1 MSEAVNTPDLAIRAK
16 PKPVKRFS
24 RKALILGGA
33 ALSAGLFAA
42 LAFALQSP
50 EYGDSERPSE
60 LYNVSHKP
68 MTDALDALPK
78 TYADMKP
85 KLGPPLP
92 GDLGAAFLEANQ
104 GGAPVAELNNPFQ
117 YAPKGAPQRRVYS
130 QSAAYQSAPT
140 PSKRDEARESGL
152 FFSVGSNQR
161 SNSKAPDQFAQM
173 DAQLEQAYS
182 NLANVNM
189 HPEGISSHLLPQVLR
204 ASASYGDPVLGNAEF
219 NAASSRQNSKSA
231 FLGQSAGEIYNP
243 YVLQSPKSP
252 YQIMAGTLIPAS
264 LVTGLNSDLPGQ
276 VIGQVTENV
285 YDTVTGEYLLIPQGA
300 RLLGRY
306 DSVIA
311 YGQSRALVAWTRIIF
326 PNGNSIQLDNL
337 PAVDG
342 QGFAGLKDKVDRH
355 TWQFMK
361 GAVLSSLL
369 SVGSEL
375 SSDDEGRLARA
386 LQNAGQ
392 DTANIAGQRI
402 IERSLN
408 IQPTLSVR
416 PGWRFSIIVS
426 KDLILK
432 PYGDGMNAK

>member
-1 MSEAVNTPDLAIRAK
+1 MSETDNNPDLAIRAK
-16 PKPVKRFS
+16 PRPVKRFS
-24 RKALILGGA
+24 RKALILGGT

-50 EYGDSERPSE
+50 SYDHERPSE
-60 LYNVSHKP
+60 LYNVSNKP
-68 MTDALDALPK
+68 MADALNALPK
-78 TYADMKP
+78 TYADMRP

-92 GDLGAAFLEANQ
+92 GDLGAAFLEAKQ
-104 GGAPVAELNNPFQ
+104 GSAPVAELDNPFQ
-117 YAPKGAPQRRVYS
+117 YAPNGAPQRSAYS
-130 QSAAYQSAPT
+130 QPATYQSAPA
-140 PSKRDEARESGL
+140 PNKRDEARESGL

-161 SNSKAPDQFAQM
+161 GSAEQPDQFASM
-173 DAQLEQAYS
+173 DAQLEQAYT

-189 HPEGISSHLLPQVLR
+189 M
-204 ASASYGDPVLGNAEF
+204 ADYGSPALGNADF
-219 NAASSRQNSKSA
+219 NPTPAYQNSKSA

-243 YVLQSPKSP
+243 YILQSPKSP

-342 QGFAGLKDKVDRH
+342 QGFAGLNLPPD
-355 TWQFMK
+355 TIF
-361 GAVLSSLL
+361 
-369 SVGSEL
+369 EL
-375 SSDDEGRLARA
+375 
-386 LQNAGQ
+386 
-392 DTANIAGQRI
+392 
-402 IERSLN
+402 
-408 IQPTLSVR
+408 P
-416 PGWRFSIIVS
+416 
-426 KDLILK
+426 
-432 PYGDGMNAK
+432 

>member
-1 MSEAVNTPDLAIRAK
+1 MDTSNPDLAIHAK

-24 RKALILGGA
+24 RKALILGGT

-78 TYADMKP
+78 TYADMRP

-104 GGAPVAELNNPFQ
+104 GGVPVTELDNPFQ
-117 YAPKGAPQRRVYS
+117 YAPKGAPPRTYS
-130 QSAAYQSAPT
+130 QPATYRKAPV

-152 FFSVGSNQR
+152 FFSVGSNQTGTTQ
-161 SNSKAPDQFAQM
+161 APDQFAQM

-189 HPEGISSHLLPQVLR
+189 M
-204 ASASYGDPVLGNAEF
+204 ADYGPPMMGNAEF
-219 NAASSRQNSKSA
+219 NAAPAFQNSKSA

-306 DSVIA
+306 DSIIA

-432 PYGDGMNAK
+432 PYGK

>member
-1 MSEAVNTPDLAIRAK
+1 MSEAVHTPDLAIRAK

-24 RKALILGGA
+24 RKALILGGTA
-33 ALSAGLFAA
+33 ISAGLFAA

-50 EYGDSERPSE
+50 EYGASERPSE

-68 MTDALDALPK
+68 ITDALDALPK
-78 TYADMKP
+78 TYADMRP

-104 GGAPVAELNNPFQ
+104 GGAPVAELDNPFQ
-117 YAPKGAPQRRVYS
+117 YAPKGTTERRAYSQPATS
-130 QSAAYQSAPT
+130 QSAPA

-152 FFSVGSNQR
+152 FFSVGSNQT
-161 SNSKAPDQFAQM
+161 STKPPDQFAAM

-189 HPEGISSHLLPQVLR
+189 M
-204 ASASYGDPVLGNAEF
+204 ASYGAPIMGNAEF
-219 NAASSRQNSKSA
+219 NAAPAYQNSKSA

-276 VIGQVTENV
+276 VIGQVTENI
-285 YDTVTGEYLLIPQGA
+285 YDTVTGEFLLIPQGA

-402 IERSLN
+402 IEHSLN

-432 PYGDGMNAK
+432 PYGE